1 MTEGSG
7 TPSDSLSMV
16 DTLAAGRPRVQECQI
31 EGQAWARRYLSLVI
45 LAFAMNLISAALFI
59 GFVNRPVFDDK
70 YNVSDVHTYAHQ
82 GLSVATVLSHRN
94 PPGPTSFLWMAA
106 GVRLLGGGELRD
118 ARIANLISWVLLF
131 VGTLYGARYG
141 SFPQIWYG
149 ALLAALVF
157 PHSVMAA
164 ATTLTEGP
172 ALLFAI
178 LGALTWI
185 EAASRPTGT
194 ASSFLLLILG
204 AFSMGIAVSCRQY
217 YLALL
222 PAAFLFSLFRLRG
235 LEPREKFL
243 RLLGP
248 LLSLCVASAPVILL
262 IVVWRGFTSPGIA
275 SGMSHQEL
283 GWTAYAGFNI
293 FRPIVGAFYSC
304 FYLVPLTLPA
314 VWRGR
319 ASARWPAFLVA
330 LITGILAA
338 GLESSLLQPG
348 PLRAFIQMGSRLPGG
363 ESILLGS
370 IAALTVYNAV
380 VTGLLLWEK
389 RRSVLVCPPAIF
401 ALLTVVFFIVEQ
413 LGVGGNV
420 PLYDRYLLQIA
431 PFLGIIAFSLIPR
444 LDFIRL
450 LPLAAMDVVAHFI
463 LWSHAFQR

>member
-7 TPSDSLSMV
+7 TLSDRLSMV
-16 DTLAAGRPRVQECQI
+16 DTLAAGRPQVRDCQI
-31 EGQAWARRYLSLVI
+31 EGQAWARRYRSLVI
-45 LAFAMNLISAALFI
+45 IAFALNLISAALFI
-59 GFVNRPVFDDK
+59 GFVNRPVYDDN
-70 YNVSDVHTYAHQ
+70 YNLSDVHTYAHQ

-131 VGTLYGARYG
+131 VGILYGARYG
-141 SFPQIWYG
+141 TFPQIWYG

-157 PHSVMAA
+157 PHSIMAA

-204 AFSMGIAVSCRQY
+204 AFSMGLAVSCRQY

-235 LEPREKFL
+235 QEPREKFL
-243 RLLGP
+243 RLLGT
-248 LLSLCVASAPVILL
+248 LLSLCVASAPLILL
-262 IVVWRGFTSPGIA
+262 IVVWRGVTSPGVA
-275 SGMSHQEL
+275 AGLPHQEL
-283 GWTAYAGFNI
+283 GWKAYAGLNI
-293 FRPIVGAFYSC
+293 FRPIVAAFYSC

-338 GLESSLLQPG
+338 GLGTSLLQPG
-348 PLRAFIQMGSRLPGG
+348 PLRAFIQLGSRRPGG
-363 ESILLGS
+363 EFILLGS

-380 VTGLLLWEK
+380 VIGLLLWEK
-389 RRSVLVCPPAIF
+389 RHSVRSCPPVIF
-401 ALLTVVFFIVEQ
+401 ALLTAVFFIVEQ

-444 LDFIRL
+444 LGFSRL
-450 LPLAAMDVVAHFI
+450 LTLGVMNAAAHII
-463 LWSHAFQR
+463 LWSHALER

>member
-1 MTEGSG
+1 
-7 TPSDSLSMV
+7 
-16 DTLAAGRPRVQECQI
+16 
-31 EGQAWARRYLSLVI
+31 
-45 LAFAMNLISAALFI
+45 
-59 GFVNRPVFDDK
+59 
-70 YNVSDVHTYAHQ
+70 
-82 GLSVATVLSHRN
+82 
-94 PPGPTSFLWMAA
+94 
-106 GVRLLGGGELRD
+106 
-118 ARIANLISWVLLF
+118 
-131 VGTLYGARYG
+131 
-141 SFPQIWYG
+141 
-149 ALLAALVF
+149 
-157 PHSVMAA
+157 MAA

-185 EAASRPTGT
+185 EAASRPTST

-235 LEPREKFL
+235 QEPREKFL
-243 RLLGP
+243 RLLAT

-262 IVVWRGFTSPGIA
+262 IVVWRGLTSPGVA
-275 SGMSHQEL
+275 AGTSHQEL
-283 GWTAYAGFNI
+283 EWRAYAGLNI
-293 FRPIVGAFYSC
+293 FRPIVGVFYSC

-314 VWRGR
+314 LWRGR
-319 ASARWPAFLVA
+319 ASARWPALLVA
-330 LITGILAA
+330 LIAGIWAA
-338 GLESSLLQPG
+338 GLGSSLIQPG

-363 ESILLGS
+363 EFILLAS

-380 VTGLLLWEK
+380 VIGLLLWEK
-389 RRSVLVCPPAIF
+389 RHSVLSCPPVIF

-444 LDFIRL
+444 LGFSRL
-450 LPLAAMDVVAHFI
+450 LTLGVMNAAAHII
-463 LWSHAFQR
+463 LWSHVFER

>member
-1 MTEGSG
+1 MTEVSG
-7 TPSDSLSMV
+7 TLPDSLSMV
-16 DTLAAGRPRVQECQI
+16 DTLAAGGPQVRDCQI
-31 EGQAWARRYLSLVI
+31 EGQSWTRRYLSLVI
-45 LAFAMNLISAALFI
+45 IAFALNLVSAALFI

-70 YNVSDVHTYAHQ
+70 YNVSDVQTYAHK

-131 VGTLYGARYG
+131 VGILYGARHG

-178 LGALTWI
+178 LGALIWI
-185 EAASRPTGT
+185 EAASCPAVTV
-194 ASSFLLLILG
+194 SSFLLLILG
-204 AFSMGIAVSCRQY
+204 AFFMGIAISCRQY

-222 PAAFLFSLFRLRG
+222 PAVALFGLFRLRG
-235 LEPREKFL
+235 LRSKERFV
-243 RLLGP
+243 RLVGII
-248 LLSLCVASAPVILL
+248 LSVSVASAPVILL
-262 IVVWRGFTSPGIA
+262 IVVWRGLTSPGVA
-275 SGMSHQEL
+275 TGLSHQEL
-283 GWTAYAGFNI
+283 GWRVYAGWSA

-319 ASARWPAFLVA
+319 ASARWPVFLVA
-330 LITGILAA
+330 LISGILAA
-338 GLESSLLQPG
+338 GLGSSLLQPG

-363 ESILLGS
+363 EFILLGS
-370 IAALTVYNAV
+370 IAALTGYNAV
-380 VTGLLLWEK
+380 VIGLLLWEK
-389 RRSVLVCPPAIF
+389 RRSVLACPPAIF
-401 ALLTVVFFIVEQ
+401 ALLTVAFFVVEQ

-431 PFLGIIAFSLIPR
+431 PFLGIIAFTLIPR
-444 LDFIRL
+444 LGFSRL
-450 LPLAAMDVVAHFI
+450 LALGVMDAVAHVI
-463 LWSHAFQR
+463 LWSHAFER

>member
-1 MTEGSG
+1 MPGMSDG
-7 TPSDSLSMV
+7 LLTPSDSLSMV
-16 DTLAAGRPRVQECQI
+16 DALAAGKPHVQEWQI
-31 EGQAWARRYLSLVI
+31 AGPAWARRYLSLVI
-45 LAFAMNLISAALFI
+45 IAFALNLVSAALFI

-82 GLSVATVLSHRN
+82 GLSVATVLSQRN

-106 GVRLLGGGELRD
+106 GVRLLAGGELRD
-118 ARIANLISWVLLF
+118 ARIANLITWVLLF
-131 VGTLYGARYG
+131 VGILYGARYG
-141 SFPQIWYG
+141 SFPQIWY
-149 ALLAALVF
+149 AAILAALVF

-194 ASSFLLLILG
+194 ASSFLLLMLG

-235 LEPREKFL
+235 QEPREKFL

-262 IVVWRGFTSPGIA
+262 IVVWRGFTSPGVA
-275 SGMSHQEL
+275 GGMSHQEL
-283 GWTAYAGFNI
+283 GWKAYAGLNI

-330 LITGILAA
+330 
-338 GLESSLLQPG
+338 
-348 PLRAFIQMGSRLPGG
+348 
-363 ESILLGS
+363 
-370 IAALTVYNAV
+370 
-380 VTGLLLWEK
+380 
-389 RRSVLVCPPAIF
+389 
-401 ALLTVVFFIVEQ
+401 
-413 LGVGGNV
+413 
-420 PLYDRYLLQIA
+420 
-431 PFLGIIAFSLIPR
+431 
-444 LDFIRL
+444 
-450 LPLAAMDVVAHFI
+450 
-463 LWSHAFQR
+463 

>member
-1 MTEGSG
+1 MTEASG
-7 TPSDSLSMV
+7 TLSDSLSMV
-16 DTLAAGRPRVQECQI
+16 ETLAASRAQVQDCQI
-31 EGQAWARRYLSLVI
+31 AGRAWTRQYLSLAI
-45 LAFAMNLISAALFI
+45 IAFALNLISAALFI

-70 YNVSDVHTYAHQ
+70 YNVSDVQTYAHR

-131 VGTLYGARYG
+131 VGVLFGARYG
-141 SFPQIWYG
+141 SFPQIWYS

-194 ASSFLLLILG
+194 ASSFLLILG

-222 PAAFLFSLFRLRG
+222 PAAAVFSLFRLRG
-235 LEPREKFL
+235 QGPRENL
-243 RLLGP
+243 RRLLGTVV
-248 LLSLCVASAPVILL
+248 SLCVASAPVILL
-262 IVVWRGFTSPGIA
+262 IVVWRGFTSPGA
-275 SGMSHQEL
+275 AAGVSHPEL
-283 GWTAYAGFNI
+283 GWKTHAGWNL
-293 FRPIVGAFYSC
+293 FRPIVAAFYSC

-314 VWRGR
+314 VWRVRTATGWLALPV
-319 ASARWPAFLVA
+319 ASIA
-330 LITGILAA
+330 GILAA
-338 GLESSLLQPG
+338 CLGPSLLQPG
-348 PLRAFIQMGSRLPGG
+348 PLRALVGLASRLPAGQ
-363 ESILLGS
+363 SILIGS
-370 IAALTVYNAV
+370 ITALTAYNAIMM
-380 VTGLLLWEK
+380 GLLIWQK
-389 RRSVLVCPPAIF
+389 RQIVLSCPPVIF

-431 PFLGIIAFSLIPR
+431 PFLGMIAFSLIPR
-444 LDFIRL
+444 LGFSRL
-450 LPLAAMDVVAHFI
+450 LTLAIMNAAAHVI
-463 LWSHAFQR
+463 LWSHVFER